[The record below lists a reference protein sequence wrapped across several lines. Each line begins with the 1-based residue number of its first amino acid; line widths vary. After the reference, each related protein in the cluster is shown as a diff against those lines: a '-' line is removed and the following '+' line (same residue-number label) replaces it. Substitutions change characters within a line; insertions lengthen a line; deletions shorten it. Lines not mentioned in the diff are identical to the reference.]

1 MASAR
6 SEYAVVA
13 AVVVVSFALWRK
25 FNASF
30 MQLKVYNFNE
40 YQDMQV
46 SLTTYHSSASLDRF
60 CCKKIP

>member
-13 AVVVVSFALWRK
+13 AVVVDSFALWRK

-46 SLTTYHSSASLDRF
+46 SLPMYHSPASLDRF